1 MASGS
6 AHIPPLAP
14 GAVECCAG
22 GGGGLLGPSGAV
34 ALPGSDTA
42 TTVARTTGESMDME
56 DWWSRA
62 AAQAAALA
70 APASQACPA
79 SSGSS
84 PLRQGTSVRRVAPLV
99 RPFLRSANNHSR

>member
-42 TTVARTTGESMDME
+42 TTVARTTGESMDMGRLVVASGGAGGGVGGTGISGVSGIFRE
-56 DWWSRA
+56 FPSA
-62 AAQAAALA
+62 ARNVCAASGATCQALSAI
-70 APASQACPA
+70 SQQ
-79 SSGSS
+79 S
-84 PLRQGTSVRRVAPLV
+84 L
-99 RPFLRSANNHSR
+99 